1 MFRQEDNIGVIQPT
15 LDKHLYL
22 IQRSL
27 RSCNQT
33 KIKIS
38 IIILNNL
45 LHTLLRQQ
53 IHLVCLTACKNPTE
67 NIQHNLIHSLV

>member
-33 KIKIS
+33 KIS

-53 IHLVCLTACKNPTE
+53 IHLVCLTACKNPAE
-67 NIQHNLIHSLV
+67 NIQHNLIHLLV